1 MQRKQKFLVW
11 GGSIVMHVCARIA
24 YGFKT
29 SFTMSRVVII
39 TGGLISLIITITIFF
54 LDSINAGF

>member
-1 MQRKQKFLVW
+1 MNIPYLA
-11 GGSIVMHVCARIA
+11 CET

-39 TGGLISLIITITIFF
+39 TGGLINLIITITIFF
-54 LDSINAGF
+54 LGSIKAGF